1 MRYDVVIIAEA
12 EEELEEAYR
21 FIREDSPT
29 RAKRWRESLLARAKS
44 LSAFPGRCAIAPESF
59 ALGVEVRQLVVSNYR
74 VLHDRRVDRHCQAHS
89 SCRPPADNRIN
100 GNLWLQPSS
109 LPS

>member
-1 MRYDVVIIAEA
+1 MRYDVVIIAAA

-29 RAKRWRESLLARAKS
+29 HAKRWRESLLARAKS

-59 ALGVEVRQLVVSNYR
+59 ALGVEVRKLVVGNYR
-74 VLHDRRVDRHCQAHS
+74 VLFTIDGSTVTLRHIRHAARR
-89 SCRPPADNRIN
+89 PITE
-100 GNLWLQPSS
+100 
-109 LPS
+109 

>member
-12 EEELEEAYR
+12 EEDLEEAYR

-59 ALGVEVRQLVVSNYR
+59 ALGVEVRQLVVGNYR
-74 VLHDRRVDRHCQAHS
+74 VLFTIDGSTVTVRHIRHAARR
-89 SCRPPADNRIN
+89 RITE
-100 GNLWLQPSS
+100 
-109 LPS
+109 